1 MTEGNKVHPAEEEKE
16 VGGSPDKNDQNGQND
31 QNNQS
36 DQNDQNDHNEQNDQN
51 GQNDQNDHSDPNDQS
66 DQSDQNDQNG
76 LAGKSDG
83 SSSVNLRVSIPLASA
98 LARRSSH
105 GEEDTVP
112 STPSWH
118 SSRKTSLESMQYDA

>member
-1 MTEGNKVHPAEEEKE
+1 MTEGNKVHPAEEEKK
-16 VGGSPDKNDQNGQND
+16 VGGSPDKNDQND
-31 QNNQS
+31 HS
-36 DQNDQNDHNEQNDQN
+36 DQNY
-51 GQNDQNDHSDPNDQS
+51 QNDQNDHSDQN
-66 DQSDQNDQNG
+66 DQNDQNG